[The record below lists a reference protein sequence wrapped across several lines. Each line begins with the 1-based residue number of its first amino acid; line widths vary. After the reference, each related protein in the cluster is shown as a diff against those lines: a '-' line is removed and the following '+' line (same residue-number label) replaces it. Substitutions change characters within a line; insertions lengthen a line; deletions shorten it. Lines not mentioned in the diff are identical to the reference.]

1 MLLFIPIGKWKDVD
15 CNVVPSETLG
25 RSSNMYYMPHRETPS
40 YGLKFDKAVH
50 EIQEFSG
57 TTSVDII
64 PVNDTAATASLAE
77 DSEVQF
83 MGFGAPVAPHSR
95 DCCPEFLFDKRIP
108 SPANL
113 RACDNCYCKFCL
125 VYYQCILTALTYRCL
140 FRLCV

>member
-1 MLLFIPIGKWKDVD
+1 MLSFAIIGKWKDVD

-25 RSSNMYYMPHRETPS
+25 RSSSWHYTPYRESPS

-64 PVNDTAATASLAE
+64 PVNDTAATAASTE

-83 MGFGAPVAPHSR
+83 MGFGTPVAPHSR

-108 SPANL
+108 SLANL
-113 RACDNCYCKFCL
+113 KACDNCYCKSL
-125 VYYQCILTALTYRCL
+125 NVYY
-140 FRLCV
+140 